1 MKQKDFV
8 ITAALPLQ
16 PASSASQI
24 REDVRTLAPVVDAI
38 QLNDDPYALGHMS
51 PLAAASLV
59 MQNGIDAI
67 PHMSCRDRNR
77 IAVQADMLGAAAMGI
92 TTLIL
97 FRGEKLADNTTLRA
111 KGVFHLNETQ
121 LIRLAQLIGGDRQLV
136 PDPGFNIGSCIT
148 VFKPEK
154 HWEAR
159 RIQEKIDAGVNFLQT
174 QPCLNAGLLRRYM
187 RRLVERKIMHRASV
201 LVEVPLV
208 TSRQEAKTIKTRY
221 KGATIPVSVAK
232 RIVQAADPVA
242 EGITICAE
250 VIAELR
256 SIPGVSGV
264 NIRHEGAP
272 QTTVSA
278 IQQVLATSGALRP

>member
-8 ITAALPLQ
+8 ITATLPLR
-16 PASSASQI
+16 PSTSAPEI
-24 REDVRTLAPVVDAI
+24 HEIVRTLAPLVDAI

-59 MQNGIDAI
+59 LQNRIDAVL
-67 PHMSCRDRNR
+67 HMSCRDRNR
-77 IAVQADMLGAAAMGI
+77 LALQADMLGAAALGVS
-92 TTLIL
+92 TLVL
-97 FRGEKLADNTTLRA
+97 FRGEKPGDTTSRRA
-111 KGVFHLNETQ
+111 RGVFHLVETQ
-121 LIRLAQLIGGDRQLV
+121 LIQMAGLIGNDRNLV
-136 PDPGFNIGSCIT
+136 SNPGFNIGSCIT

-154 HWEAR
+154 HWEAK

-208 TSRQEAKTIKTRY
+208 TSKQEAKAIKTRY
-221 KGATIPVSVAK
+221 KGATIPASVAR

-242 EGITICAE
+242 AGITICAE
-250 VIAELR
+250 MIAELR
-256 SIPGVSGV
+256 AVPGISGV
-264 NIRHEGAP
+264 NVRHEGAP
-272 QTTVSA
+272 QATVSA
-278 IQQVLATSGALRP
+278 IQQALAMS